1 VLTVALGLI
10 GAIAYGGSRLLRRA
24 CREAL
29 LHHPHHL
36 GVALVGLVGLALTS
50 PFVTAVSSYDAW
62 FYGAASGLAGAI
74 GIGLLYG
81 SLAIGPM
88 SILSPAT
95 AFISAIVPVSVGLSM
110 GEGGGASFYI
120 AIVLA
125 LVAVVLVGFVPEKGA
140 VRPRP
145 LGLLMAAGSGTFIGF
160 TVILIDLSPADSG
173 LIPLLANR
181 MVSSSALIIATGA
194 LVVTRIVLSRT
205 PRLPGLSQAKKRG
218 QHDRDRR
225 NPRCGCQRCRHLWF
239 ALRRPVGG
247 VRAYRPLSGGHN
259 PSRGR
264 GAQRTDRDHPVGRAC
279 AGPSGQRTPRLLDA
293 LERARRLDAL
303 LLQLTRNTGLLE
315 QVHESS

>member
-1 VLTVALGLI
+1 MLTVVLGLA
-10 GAIAYGGSRLLRRA
+10 GALAYGGADFYGGLAARRSSTLLTT
-24 CREAL
+24 
-29 LHHPHHL
+29 L

-95 AFISAIVPVSVGLSM
+95 AFISAIVPVSVGLSA

-120 AIVLA
+120 ALAVA
-125 LVAVVLVGFVPEKGA
+125 LVAVILVGFVPEKGA

-181 MVSSSALIIATGA
+181 MVSSSALIIATGV
-194 LVVTRIVLSRT
+194 LVLARVLTSRT
-205 PRLPGLSQAKKRG
+205 PKLPGLPQLRTVWTMIVIAGILDVVANVAVIYGLRSG
-218 QHDRDRR
+218 
-225 NPRCGCQRCRHLWF
+225 
-239 ALRRPVGG
+239 ALSVVSVLIALYPAGTILLASVVLKERI
-247 VRAYRPLSGGHN
+247 ALIQ
-259 PSRGR
+259 
-264 GAQRTDRDHPVGRAC
+264 GAGLV
-279 AGPSGQRTPRLLDA
+279 LA
-293 LERARRLDAL
+293 LVAS
-303 LLQLTRNTGLLE
+303 GLLAL
-315 QVHESS
+315 

>member
-1 VLTVALGLI
+1 MLTVVLGLA
-10 GAIAYGGSRLLRRA
+10 GALAYGGADFYGGLAARRSSTLLTT
-24 CREAL
+24 
-29 LHHPHHL
+29 L

-50 PFVTAVSSYDAW
+50 PLVTAVSSYDAW

-95 AFISAIVPVSVGLSM
+95 AFISAIVPVSVGLSA

-120 AIVLA
+120 ALAVA
-125 LVAVVLVGFVPEKGA
+125 LVAVILVGFVPEKGA

-181 MVSSSALIIATGA
+181 MVSSSALIIAVGV
-194 LVVTRIVLSRT
+194 LVLGRVLTSRT
-205 PRLPGLSQAKKRG
+205 PKLPGLPQLRTVWTMIVIAGILDVVANVAVIYGLRSG
-218 QHDRDRR
+218 
-225 NPRCGCQRCRHLWF
+225 
-239 ALRRPVGG
+239 ALSVVSVLIALYP
-247 VRAYRPLSGGHN
+247 
-259 PSRGR
+259 
-264 GAQRTDRDHPVGRAC
+264 
-279 AGPSGQRTPRLLDA
+279 AGTILLASVVLKERIA
-293 LERARRLDAL
+293 LIQWAGLVLAL
-303 LLQLTRNTGLLE
+303 VASGLLAL
-315 QVHESS
+315 

>member
-1 VLTVALGLI
+1 MLTVVLGLA
-10 GAIAYGGSRLLRRA
+10 GALAYGGADFYGGLAARRSSTLLTT
-24 CREAL
+24 
-29 LHHPHHL
+29 L

-62 FYGAASGLAGAI
+62 FYGAASALAGAI

-95 AFISAIVPVSVGLSM
+95 AFISAIVPVSVGLSA

-120 AIVLA
+120 ALAVA
-125 LVAVVLVGFVPEKGA
+125 LVAVILVGFVPEKGA

-181 MVSSSALIIATGA
+181 MVSSSALIIAVGV
-194 LVVTRIVLSRT
+194 LVLGRVLTSRT
-205 PRLPGLSQAKKRG
+205 PKLPGLPQLRTVWTMIVIAGILDVVANVAVIYGLRSG
-218 QHDRDRR
+218 
-225 NPRCGCQRCRHLWF
+225 
-239 ALRRPVGG
+239 ALSVVSVLIALYPAGTILLASVVLKERIALIQWVGL
-247 VRAYRPLSGGHN
+247 VL
-259 PSRGR
+259 
-264 GAQRTDRDHPVGRAC
+264 
-279 AGPSGQRTPRLLDA
+279 A
-293 LERARRLDAL
+293 LVAS
-303 LLQLTRNTGLLE
+303 GLLAL
-315 QVHESS
+315 

>member
-1 VLTVALGLI
+1 MLTVVLGLA
-10 GAIAYGGSRLLRRA
+10 GALAYGGADFYGGLAARRSSTLLTT
-24 CREAL
+24 
-29 LHHPHHL
+29 L

-88 SILSPAT
+88 TILSPAT
-95 AFISAIVPVSVGLSM
+95 AFISAIVPVSVGLSA

-120 AIVLA
+120 ALAVA
-125 LVAVVLVGFVPEKGA
+125 LVAVILVGFVPEKGA

-181 MVSSSALIIATGA
+181 MVSSSALIIAVGV
-194 LVVTRIVLSRT
+194 LVLRRVLTSRT
-205 PRLPGLSQAKKRG
+205 PKLPGLPQLRTVWTMIVIAGILDVVANVAVIYGLRSG
-218 QHDRDRR
+218 
-225 NPRCGCQRCRHLWF
+225 
-239 ALRRPVGG
+239 ALSVVSVLIALYP
-247 VRAYRPLSGGHN
+247 
-259 PSRGR
+259 
-264 GAQRTDRDHPVGRAC
+264 
-279 AGPSGQRTPRLLDA
+279 AGTILLASVVLKERIA
-293 LERARRLDAL
+293 LIQWAGLVLAL
-303 LLQLTRNTGLLE
+303 VASGLLAL
-315 QVHESS
+315 

>member
-1 VLTVALGLI
+1 MLTVVLGLA
-10 GAIAYGGSRLLRRA
+10 GALAYGGADFYGGLAARRSSTLLTT
-24 CREAL
+24 
-29 LHHPHHL
+29 L

-50 PFVTAVSSYDAW
+50 PLVTAVSSYDAW

-95 AFISAIVPVSVGLSM
+95 AFISAIVPVSVGLSA

-120 AIVLA
+120 ALAVA
-125 LVAVVLVGFVPEKGA
+125 LVAVILVGFVPEKGA

-181 MVSSSALIIATGA
+181 MVSSSALIIAVGV
-194 LVVTRIVLSRT
+194 LVVGRVLTSRT
-205 PRLPGLSQAKKRG
+205 PKLPGLPQLRTVWTMIVIAGILDVVANVAVIYGLRSG
-218 QHDRDRR
+218 
-225 NPRCGCQRCRHLWF
+225 
-239 ALRRPVGG
+239 ALSVVSVLIALYPAGTILLASVVLKERIALIQWVGL
-247 VRAYRPLSGGHN
+247 VL
-259 PSRGR
+259 
-264 GAQRTDRDHPVGRAC
+264 
-279 AGPSGQRTPRLLDA
+279 A
-293 LERARRLDAL
+293 LVAS
-303 LLQLTRNTGLLE
+303 GLLAL
-315 QVHESS
+315 